1 LLKNP
6 MIIEALKDNKN
17 INFDVF
23 RLKKISDNHELSV
36 LSEYMLESQGL
47 FSIVDKEEFRLFAA
61 FI

>member
-1 LLKNP
+1 